1 MPPYRVFR
9 NTGHTL
15 QSFMTP
21 CIHQLLSAWTWKVQQ
36 PVIICDVFSVLLS
49 NSSQTLAFRARPNQT
64 VRSSLGDKMPDT
76 EDTGLTVST

>member
-1 MPPYRVFR
+1 MPPYRVSR
-9 NTGHTL
+9 NTGH
-15 QSFMTP
+15 SFWTP
-21 CIHQLLSAWTWKVQQ
+21 CIHQLLSGWTWKVQQ
-36 PVIICDVFSVLLS
+36 PEIIHDVFSVLLS